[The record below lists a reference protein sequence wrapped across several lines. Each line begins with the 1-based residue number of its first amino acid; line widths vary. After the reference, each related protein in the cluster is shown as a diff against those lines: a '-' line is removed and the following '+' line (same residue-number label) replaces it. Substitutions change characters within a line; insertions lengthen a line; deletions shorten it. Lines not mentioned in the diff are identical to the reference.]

1 MLRLFALLILAL
13 PLTCADAGSLDL
25 QAKIYSP
32 LRDAPPWNGNPAYPA
47 ASYFGS
53 ALSVSGATAAIMERE
68 PFGETFLRLY
78 ERDANGHW
86 STAQS
91 ILPPADLSPFLKA
104 GFGGRHAL
112 DGDRLA
118 VALSHPSS
126 PSPQVIVF
134 EKIAGTWQESA
145 RIAGQPYAAFNGSF
159 GEGGVALSGDTLAVG
174 SPGNSPGAFGAV
186 HVFTLQGGSWVLQQR
201 VQETD
206 PYPAANFGYNLR
218 LQGDRL
224 VVNRPGARYEEYASH
239 GVYVFDRSN
248 GAWSQ
253 QAKITQPPPPT
264 PGAYIIGYFG
274 ISLALD
280 GARLVILDQ
289 EMRDIGGSGAPF
301 DVARVYERAPGGQ
314 WPLTASLDTGA
325 IHQGNPA
332 PTVSVAL
339 RDTRLLVG
347 QVYLQNDLYAGTV
360 PKVFLFEHDGAAW
373 SGARTLSPYDWELGW
388 VDGADVKVRYGVG
401 FGDHVNQMGGIAFD
415 DRGAA
420 LIAAS
425 NDGLVVPLQMNSN
438 PPGTVYVLTDSDGL
452 FCDGFQSNGPRCDGA
467 PLAQPPQH

>member
-1 MLRLFALLILAL
+1 MLRPVVLLILAFS
-13 PLTCADAGSLDL
+13 CSVAQAGSLDL

-91 ILPPADLSPFLKA
+91 ILPPADLSASMKH
-104 GFGGRHAL
+104 GFGGSHAL

-118 VALSHPSS
+118 LALHDYPNPSL
-126 PSPQVIVF
+126 VIVF
-134 EKIAGTWQESA
+134 EKIAGIWQESA
-145 RIAGQPYAAFNGSF
+145 RIPAQPYVALNGSF
-159 GEGGVALSGDTLAVG
+159 GQGGVALSGDTLAVG
-174 SPGNSPGAFGAV
+174 SPGAVQDALGVV
-186 HVFTLQGGSWVLQQR
+186 HVFVHQGGTWVLQQ
-201 VQETD
+201 VVSEDD
-206 PYPAANFGYNLR
+206 PYPAASFGNRLQ

-224 VVNRPGARYEEYASH
+224 VVNRPGRYAQQHVSS
-239 GVYVFDRSN
+239 GVYVFDRSA
-248 GAWSQ
+248 GIWSQ

-274 ISLALD
+274 NSFALD
-280 GARLVILDQ
+280 GDRLAIPDQ
-289 EMRDIGGSGAPF
+289 ELRNVGGSSFPF
-301 DVARVYERAPGGQ
+301 DVVRVYERNASGL

-332 PTVSVAL
+332 PILSVAL

-373 SGARTLSPYDWELGW
+373 SDARTLSPYDWELGW
-388 VDGADVKVRYGVG
+388 VDGPDVKVRYGVG

-438 PPGTVYVLTDSDGL
+438 PPGAVYVLTDSDGL
-452 FCDGFQSNGPRCDGA
+452 FCDGFEADGPRCDGA
-467 PLAQPPQH
+467 PLAQPPQP

>member
-1 MLRLFALLILAL
+1 MLLRLAAALIVM
-13 PLTCADAGSLDL
+13 TVSCAPVDAGSLDK

-32 LRDAPPWNGNPAYPA
+32 LRGAPPWNGNPAYPA
-47 ASYFGS
+47 ASFFGS

-78 ERDANGHW
+78 ERDGSGQW

-91 ILPPADLSPFLKA
+91 ILPPADLSASMKH
-104 GFGGRHAL
+104 GFGGSHAL

-118 VALSHPSS
+118 LALHDYPN
-126 PSPQVIVF
+126 PPLVIVF

-145 RIAGQPYAAFNGSF
+145 RISGQPYLAFNNSF
-159 GEGGVALSGDTLAVG
+159 GQGGVALSGDTLAVG
-174 SPGNSPGAFGAV
+174 SPGNSLGALGAV

-201 VQETD
+201 VQEND
-206 PYPAANFGYNLR
+206 PYPAANFGNSIR

-224 VVNRPGARYEEYASH
+224 VINRPGARFQEHASH

-248 GAWSQ
+248 GIWSQ

-280 GARLVILDQ
+280 GDRLVILDQ
-289 EMRDIGGSGAPF
+289 EMRDVGGSGAPF
-301 DVARVYERAPGGQ
+301 DVARVYERAAGGQ

-332 PTVSVAL
+332 PTLSVAL

-347 QVYLQNDLYAGTV
+347 QVYLQNDLYAGTT
-360 PKVFLFEHDGAAW
+360 PKVFLFAHGADGW
-373 SGARTLSPYDWELGW
+373 SGAQALSPYDWEHGW
-388 VDGADVKVRYGVG
+388 VAGADVKVRYGAG

-415 DRGAA
+415 DAGAA

-425 NDGLVVPLQMNSN
+425 NDGLVVPLQMNAN
-438 PPGTVYVLTDSDGL
+438 PPGAVYVLTDGTGL
-452 FCDGFQSNGPRCDGA
+452 FCNGFEDDDPARCEA
-467 PLAQPPQH
+467 RRAR